1 MIKIRTKQ
9 SISTIPIFI
18 RKVKEK
24 NVITT
29 QKKIHLAQMTGFF
42 SLYDKLGQN
51 NPILSSIL
59 STIYIYVCIHPI
71 EFIASLEEQEKTNTH
86 NERKKKKEME

>member
-1 MIKIRTKQ
+1 
-9 SISTIPIFI
+9 
-18 RKVKEK
+18 
-24 NVITT
+24 
-29 QKKIHLAQMTGFF
+29 MTDFF

-86 NERKKKKEME
+86 NERKKKKRWNDMATSRKIDMNNIQS